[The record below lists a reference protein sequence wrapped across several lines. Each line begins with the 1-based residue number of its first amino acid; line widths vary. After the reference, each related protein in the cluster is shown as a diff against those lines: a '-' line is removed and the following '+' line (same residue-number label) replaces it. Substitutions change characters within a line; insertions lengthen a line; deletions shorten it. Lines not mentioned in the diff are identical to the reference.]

1 MVAVKEP
8 VFEEVTVVG
17 LVVIG
22 LLSNFIVIAVLAAK
36 LTPRIVTTV
45 PTGPEVGDNVIPL
58 AVPLVTVNVVDSVF
72 APSVADII

>member
-8 VFEEVTVVG
+8 VLVEIIVEG

-22 LLSNFIVIAVLAAK
+22 LLSNFIVIAVFAAK
-36 LTPRIVTTV
+36 LTPKIVTTV
-45 PTGPEVGDNVIPL
+45 PTRPEVGDNVIPL

-72 APSVADII
+72 VPSVADII